1 MLGHI
6 RSYLRVRA
14 DSKLDTPNPRSM
26 KVSRSIHKEGHWPIF
41 SGKLG
46 KTLILIL
53 RWFPIPQAG
62 LKLTVQQKKTGF
74 CSQVMRLQYTLGHK
88 DHNASPQSW
97 GFFCSFLFE
106 TRILASIELYKISC
120 PNIQKPKSTGI
131 NNYTLKSNYIWRT
144 NIIIFTNSLFL
155 IKTERGLMKF
165 CPKMQNS
172 TGWYVYMFVCVCVF
186 MCV

>member
-1 MLGHI
+1 MSSFLHYITSCHLKSMHLKTAQFSHKNLQNNSHSLNVYVFMLGHI

-53 RWFPIPQAG
+53 RWFPIPQVG
-62 LKLTVQQKKTGF
+62 LKLTVQQKKTGL

-97 GFFCSFLFE
+97 VFFFVVVVRFFLKQGYW
-106 TRILASIELYKISC
+106 LVL
-120 PNIQKPKSTGI
+120 N
-131 NNYTLKSNYIWRT
+131 
-144 NIIIFTNSLFL
+144 FT
-155 IKTERGLMKF
+155 KF
-165 CPKMQNS
+165 PAQ
-172 TGWYVYMFVCVCVF
+172 VF
-186 MCV
+186 KNLRVQA